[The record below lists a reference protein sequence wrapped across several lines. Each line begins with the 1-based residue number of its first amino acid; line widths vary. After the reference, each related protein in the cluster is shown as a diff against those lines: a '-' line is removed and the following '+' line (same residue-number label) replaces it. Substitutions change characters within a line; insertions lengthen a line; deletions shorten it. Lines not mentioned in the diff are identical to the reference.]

1 MEIRARNT
9 SGSYVTVGKVRWS
22 EEWSGWQFAAIPIVM
37 PEAYQAVQI
46 NIIYRN
52 NLNEAQF
59 SNLFLHKEEFG
70 KTFAYDSNGN
80 VTSVRNMA
88 SLQSYGAY
96 DSFNNLL
103 AYRQPGRPSTAQYT
117 QAWGDTD
124 AERKKH
130 LLRTAQSPA
139 GVIRAYTYDAKG
151 NVLTGTTRNAA
162 GTLAVAS
169 SAAYTADGNY
179 VSSQTDARGKTVTI
193 VTDANNGAI
202 TSVTDP
208 NGQSVAYT
216 YDGLNRRTASTASAD
231 GKTYRNTYTY
241 TGDLLTR
248 ISHNTTADDACDVNY
263 HFAYDAQNRPAI
275 VAYNG
280 TKYAYIYNLQGDVL
294 GLIDSNGTEV
304 VKYTYDAWSKV
315 LSATGSL
322 ASSLGIVQPFRYRG
336 YVFDVET
343 GFYYVSS
350 RYYDPEIGRFINA
363 DDIDYLGA
371 DGSPLSYNLFAYCMN
386 NPVNRFDIND
396 NWSMPNWLKV
406 TVGAV
411 AIAGLAVA
419 TVCTGGAAA
428 VVCGA
433 VMGAIGSGISGGW
446 QGALDGACS
455 GFMSGTLIGGATGAA
470 SAGMNIATGAT
481 TVVGEAHGSILHKL
495 ATNMEAGKM
504 AASGQ
509 YSQIDMNKALKTMG
523 LNGTN
528 RSDVIGVAKNGIN
541 KLVEVVRPKQSTGYI
556 VGKMSGMLSGNPGAV
571 GKIVTWVRR
580 LFN

>member
-9 SGSYVTVGKVRWS
+9 SGSYITVGKVRWS

-70 KTFAYDSNGN
+70 KTFAYDSNGS

-103 AYRQPGRPSTAQYT
+103 ACRQPGRPSTAQYT

-130 LLRTAQSPA
+130 LLRTAQSPT

-162 GTLAVAS
+162 GTLTIAS

-193 VTDANNGAI
+193 VTDANNGAVA
-202 TSVTDP
+202 SVTDP

-304 VKYTYDAWSKV
+304 VKYTYDAWGKV
-315 LSATGSL
+315 LSATGFL
-322 ASSLGIVQPFRYRG
+322 ASTMGIVQPFRYRG
-336 YVFDVET
+336 YVYDVET
-343 GFYYVSS
+343 GLYYLRS
-350 RYYDPEIGRFINA
+350 RYYNPGWQRFVNA
-363 DDIDYLGA
+363 DTLIKGNLYTYCKNNSLLWRDNLGTDEVKSESTGDITNFIREGFRCTVFVENPTFPTNSGYMQTITAVFYIPYQDIQY
-371 DGSPLSYNLFAYCMN
+371 YNNALYFETK
-386 NPVNRFDIND
+386 NPID
-396 NWSMPNWLKV
+396 
-406 TVGAV
+406 V
-411 AIAGLAVA
+411 AIESAVWKIESKA
-419 TVCTGGAAA
+419 NDMIIDT
-428 VVCGA
+428 
-433 VMGAIGSGISGGW
+433 IGKYLWSK
-446 QGALDGACS
+446 
-455 GFMSGTLIGGATGAA
+455 
-470 SAGMNIATGAT
+470 
-481 TVVGEAHGSILHKL
+481 AHYFGYLMD
-495 ATNMEAGKM
+495 A
-504 AASGQ
+504 
-509 YSQIDMNKALKTMG
+509 
-523 LNGTN
+523 
-528 RSDVIGVAKNGIN
+528 IGVAEDYIN
-541 KLVEVVRPKQSTGYI
+541 AAAEAALKEQHQVAQQKATDSQ
-556 VGKMSGMLSGNPGAV
+556 SGM
-571 GKIVTWVRR
+571 IVKMTYMRR
-580 LFN
+580 WFYVYSIAGSRMGTYWEADPIISYQYYESSDPSISNYYSLLMQ